1 MIYEQ
6 NFLFFP
12 TPVCLYA
19 HACVTSSLTRQIL
32 SQARVSFSEFLSK
45 NWNSSE
51 TEFPGISRWEVRQ
64 VCQGTPGNWACD
76 PAVSG
81 QRIINIP
88 PSSCLLTHSD
98 TTVWHQQIWFS
109 LSLTQINSFRDAESF
124 CQEPALIGDWRLR
137 LYPELAL
144 PFAHIGGSWRA
155 TTPWMP
161 SCAPVPYPFLQK
173 KKNETKALPISLQKV
188 FYSKQ

>member
-19 HACVTSSLTRQIL
+19 RACVTSSLTSQIL

-64 VCQGTPGNWACD
+64 VCQGTPGNLACG

-109 LSLTQINSFRDAESF
+109 LSLTQINSVRDAESF
-124 CQEPALIGDWRLR
+124 CQEPAVIGDWRLC

-144 PFAHIGGSWRA
+144 PFAHIGGSRKSYHSLNAKLCPCPLSIPTVKAKWNKSI
-155 TTPWMP
+155 THLFTK
-161 SCAPVPYPFLQK
+161 SFLQ
-173 KKNETKALPISLQKV
+173 
-188 FYSKQ
+188 